1 MGYIFRGRRR
11 ARLIGQVGFQRVQ
24 REHAGPEKT
33 GAVGWDEDR
42 FSLGDLGG
50 ES

>member
-1 MGYIFRGRRR
+1 MGYIFRCRRR
-11 ARLIGQVGFQRVQ
+11 ARLVGQVGFQRVQ
-24 REHAGPEKT
+24 RDHAGPEKAV
-33 GAVGWDEDR
+33 GVGWDEDR

>member
-11 ARLIGQVGFQRVQ
+11 ARLVGQVGFQRVQ
-24 REHAGPEKT
+24 KDHTGPEKA
-33 GAVGWDEDR
+33 GGVGWNEVR
-42 FSLGDLGG
+42 FSLGDMGG